1 MTTMTASQITDLHA
15 RRSTKGAGY
24 VPTLAECLDAARE
37 GRLFDV
43 DTASAGSDCLWIA
56 DGAETALAEVAAAVS
71 PDDAAVPAR
80 WTAERVTLIPVG
92 PVGVSVAV
100 PEKNCR
106 TTAYYGPDA
115 VEVSTSAWI
124 DGAEV
129 SRVVRVAPDGSV
141 TVTDTPQ
148 ATGLSQSGCTFVA
161 PRGGGRLTVT
171 PLTDREG
178 PRVA

>member
-15 RRSTKGAGY
+15 RRSAKGDGY
-24 VPTLAECLDAARE
+24 APTLAECLAAAAE
-37 GRLFDV
+37 GRLYDI
-43 DTASAGSDCLWIA
+43 DTHSAGADCLWIA
-56 DGAETALAEVAAAVS
+56 DDAETAIAEC
-71 PDDAAVPAR
+71 DAATGADGAGAW
-80 WTAERVTLIPVG
+80 WTAERVTLIPVA

-100 PEKNCR
+100 PERNCR
-106 TTAYYGPDA
+106 TSVYYGPDA
-115 VEVSTSAWI
+115 VEVSTSAWV

-148 ATGLSQSGCTFVA
+148 ATGLSQSECTFVV
-161 PRGGGRLTVT
+161 PRGGGRLTVA